1 MGRVTHDNDVS
12 PHILAYLD
20 EQPTLTLATA
30 SRGGVPRATTLTYVN
45 DGVAIYVWTQPDT
58 TTARQMQENPV
69 VSLAIDQWTPDWREA
84 KGIQAAGE
92 ARVVLNTSELEHVA
106 ELFAKKYVEFVD
118 VIGPGV
124 SVFRISPTELQF
136 IDNTESGES
145 AGGGVSYRRDLVYSV
160 FSGLPPEDG
169 ENVAAKL
176 RTMAVAAGDTIVRQ
190 GAPADKFFII
200 VDGEVEVLRQ
210 DDGVVRRLATL
221 VQGQFF
227 GEMAI
232 LRDAPRMA
240 TVRAVKQTTL
250 FAMERDAFRG
260 LVAQSM
266 GTTRDFDQVIQRRLD
281 DIRRGA
287 VGREG

>member
-1 MGRVTHDNDVS
+1 MGTETSVVDVP
-12 PHILAYLD
+12 PHIREYLD
-20 EQPTLTLATA
+20 AQPTLTLATA
-30 SRGGVPRATTLTYVN
+30 SRGGVPRATTLSYVT
-45 DGVAIYVWTQPDT
+45 DGAAIYVWTRPET

-69 VSLAIDQWTPDWREA
+69 VSLAIDQWTPEWRDT

-92 ARVVLNTSELEHVA
+92 ARVVLGPSELEQVA
-106 ELFAKKYVEFVD
+106 KLFADKYPALAGK
-118 VIGPGV
+118 IGPGV

-136 IDNTESGES
+136 IDNTEGGES
-145 AGGGVSYRRDLVYSV
+145 SGAGISYQRDVVYSV
-160 FSGLPPEDG
+160 FSDLPREDA
-169 ENVAAKL
+169 ESVAAKL
-176 RTMAVAAGDTIVRQ
+176 QTMVVEAGDTIVRQ

-210 DDGVVRRLATL
+210 DNGVERRLANL

-232 LRDAPRMA
+232 LRDSPRMA
-240 TVRAVKQTTL
+240 TVRAVTQTTL

-266 GTTRDFDQVIQRRLD
+266 GTTRDFDRVIQQRLE
-281 DIRRGA
+281 DIRADHAG
-287 VGREG
+287 